1 MVFRDEVFGEV
12 IRVKS
17 GCDAVAPMMGLVP
30 FWEDTL
36 EGLFALSLSLSVSVF
51 LRQLRTQ
58 EDSSLLTSKR
68 ALTELDHADTLI
80 LDFQSSKLRE
90 INVFLLIRH
99 TV

>member
-1 MVFRDEVFGEV
+1 MVFGEV

-17 GCDAVAPMMGLVP
+17 GHDAVAPMMGLVP
-30 FWEDTL
+30 LWEETL
-36 EGLFALSLSLSVSVF
+36 EGLFSLSLSLSLSLSVC
-51 LRQLRTQ
+51 LCHLRTQ

-80 LDFQSSKLRE
+80 LDFQYSKLWE
-90 INVFLLIRH
+90 IHGFLLIRH